1 MMAYWS
7 SASSSLGARKVRE
20 MTMKSKTRSG
30 WPHIC
35 AAALG
40 IAAFTPSA
48 AHAACNLSIEPVQ
61 DQLLIRHNPLEAG
74 AAYGTVEVNVVN
86 RGDGEC
92 VGRLGASLRG
102 EPFGF
107 ASDNGSPSIPYQLV
121 DEKGI
126 SDITPRAG
134 RNVRGMGGRAIRL
147 MPGERSM
154 ELLSIA
160 AAPDS
165 ATSQGRYTQ
174 SLDLNVSGDDGILL
188 GTKPLTL
195 GIDILPAAM
204 IGLKGQLARAR
215 GTNSVDLGELSPG
228 AKDLPITLYVI
239 STGGYRVS
247 IASENQGRLKHES
260 AQWFVDYR
268 LRLGRHDLDL
278 TSPDSFE
285 IVSNRA
291 RFDNY
296 PVRIEIGET
305 AGKRA
310 GGYTDTVTFTVA
322 AL

>member
-1 MMAYWS
+1 MTIS
-7 SASSSLGARKVRE
+7 RK
-20 MTMKSKTRSG
+20 TGRSRLFLS
-30 WPHIC
+30 
-35 AAALG
+35 AAAVCVGALVP
-40 IAAFTPSA
+40 AAA
-48 AHAACNLSIEPVQ
+48 QACTLSVEPVQ
-61 DQLLIRHNPLEAG
+61 DQLIIRHNPLEDG
-74 AAYGTVEVNVVN
+74 AAFGTLEINIVN

-102 EPFGF
+102 ETFGF
-107 ASDNGSPSIPYQLV
+107 RSEDGAAPIPYQLV
-121 DEKGI
+121 DEKG
-126 SDITPRAG
+126 SNDITPRAG
-134 RNVRGMGGRAIRL
+134 RNIQGMGGRLIRL
-147 MPGERSM
+147 MPGERTM

-174 SLDLNVSGDDGILL
+174 SLDLTVSGDDGMLL
-188 GTKPLTL
+188 GTRPLTL
-195 GIDILPAAM
+195 GIDVLPAAM

-215 GTNSVDLGELSPG
+215 GTNSVDLGELVPG
-228 AKDLPITLYVI
+228 TKDLPITLYVI

-247 IASENQGRLKHES
+247 VVSENQGRLKHEN
-260 AQWFVDYR
+260 AGWYVDYR
-268 LRLGRHDLDL
+268 LRMGRFDLDL
-278 TSPDSFE
+278 TSPAGFE

-310 GGYTDTVTFTVA
+310 GGYMDTVTFTVA

>member
-1 MMAYWS
+1 
-7 SASSSLGARKVRE
+7 
-20 MTMKSKTRSG
+20 MTMTRKYRAR
-30 WPHIC
+30 WPLFG
-35 AAALG
+35 AAVCS
-40 IAAFTPSA
+40 IAAFAPSA
-48 AHAACNLSIEPVQ
+48 AHAACNLSVEPVQ
-61 DQLLIRHNPLEAG
+61 DQLVIRHNPLEAG

-86 RGDGEC
+86 RGDSEC

-102 EPFGF
+102 ETFGF
-107 ASDNGSPSIPYQLV
+107 ASDDGAPAIPYQLV
-121 DEKGI
+121 DEKG
-126 SDITPRAG
+126 SNDITPRAG
-134 RNVRGMGGRAIRL
+134 RNLRGMGGRAIRL

-174 SLDLNVSGDDGILL
+174 SLDLTVSGDDGMLL

-195 GIDILPAAM
+195 GIDILPAAL

-215 GTNSVDLGELSPG
+215 GTNSVDLGELVPG
-228 AKDLPITLYVI
+228 TKDLPITLYVI

-285 IVSNRA
+285 IVSRRA

-310 GGYTDTVTFTVA
+310 GGYMDTVTFTVA

>member
-1 MMAYWS
+1 M
-7 SASSSLGARKVRE
+7 G
-20 MTMKSKTRSG
+20 
-30 WPHIC
+30 
-35 AAALG
+35 AAAVCV
-40 IAAFTPSA
+40 AALVPVA
-48 AHAACNLSIEPVQ
+48 AQAACTLSVEPVQ
-61 DQLLIRHNPLEAG
+61 DQLIIRHNPLEDG
-74 AAYGTVEVNVVN
+74 AAFGTVEINIVN

-102 EPFGF
+102 EPYGF
-107 ASDNGSPSIPYQLV
+107 RSDNGTAAIPYQLV
-121 DEKGI
+121 DEKG
-126 SDITPRAG
+126 SNDITPRAG
-134 RNVRGMGGRAIRL
+134 RNIQGMGGRLIRL
-147 MPGERSM
+147 MPGERTL

-174 SLDLNVSGDDGILL
+174 SLDLTVSGDDGMLL
-188 GTKPLTL
+188 GTRPLTL
-195 GIDILPAAM
+195 GIDVLPAAM

-215 GTNSVDLGELSPG
+215 GTNSVDLGELVPG
-228 AKDLPITLYVI
+228 TKDLPITLYVI

-247 IASENQGRLKHES
+247 VVSENQGRLKHEN
-260 AQWFVDYR
+260 AAWYVDYR
-268 LRLGRHDLDL
+268 LRMGRFDLDL
-278 TSPDSFE
+278 TSPAGFE

-310 GGYTDTVTFTVA
+310 GGYMDTVTFTVA

>member
-20 MTMKSKTRSG
+20 MTMKRKTRSG
-30 WPHIC
+30 WPHVC

-48 AHAACNLSIEPVQ
+48 AHAVCNLSIEPVQ
-61 DQLLIRHNPLEAG
+61 DQLIIRHNPLEAG
-74 AAYGTVEVNVVN
+74 AAYGTVEVNVIN
-86 RGDGEC
+86 RGDSEC

-107 ASDNGSPSIPYQLV
+107 ASDNGAASIPYQLV
-121 DEKGI
+121 DEKGS

-134 RNVRGMGGRAIRL
+134 RNLRGMGGRAIRL

-174 SLDLNVSGDDGILL
+174 SLDLNVSGDDDMLL

-228 AKDLPITLYVI
+228 AKNLPITLYVI

-322 AL
+322 AI

>member
-1 MMAYWS
+1 M
-7 SASSSLGARKVRE
+7 G
-20 MTMKSKTRSG
+20 
-30 WPHIC
+30 
-35 AAALG
+35 AAAVCV
-40 IAAFTPSA
+40 AALVPVA
-48 AHAACNLSIEPVQ
+48 AQAACTLSVEPVQ
-61 DQLLIRHNPLEAG
+61 DQLIIRHNPLEDG
-74 AAYGTVEVNVVN
+74 AAFGTVEINIVN

-102 EPFGF
+102 EPYGF
-107 ASDNGSPSIPYQLV
+107 RSDNGAAAIPYQLV
-121 DEKGI
+121 DEKG
-126 SDITPRAG
+126 SNDITPRAG
-134 RNVRGMGGRAIRL
+134 RNIQGMGGRLIRL
-147 MPGERSM
+147 MPGERTL

-174 SLDLNVSGDDGILL
+174 SLDLTVAGDDGMLL
-188 GTKPLTL
+188 GTRPLTL
-195 GIDILPAAM
+195 GIDVLPAAM

-215 GTNSVDLGELSPG
+215 GTNSVDLGELVPG
-228 AKDLPITLYVI
+228 TKDLPITLYVI

-247 IASENQGRLKHES
+247 VVSENQGRLKHEN
-260 AQWFVDYR
+260 AAWYVDYR
-268 LRLGRHDLDL
+268 LRMGRFDLDL
-278 TSPDSFE
+278 TSPAGFE

-310 GGYTDTVTFTVA
+310 GGYMDTVTFTVA

>member
-1 MMAYWS
+1 M
-7 SASSSLGARKVRE
+7 G
-20 MTMKSKTRSG
+20 
-30 WPHIC
+30 
-35 AAALG
+35 AAAVCV
-40 IAAFTPSA
+40 AALVPVA
-48 AHAACNLSIEPVQ
+48 AQAACTLSVEPVQ
-61 DQLLIRHNPLEAG
+61 DQLIIRHNPLEDG
-74 AAYGTVEVNVVN
+74 AAFGTVEINIVN

-102 EPFGF
+102 EPYGF
-107 ASDNGSPSIPYQLV
+107 RSDNGTAAIPYQLV
-121 DEKGI
+121 DEKG
-126 SDITPRAG
+126 SNDITPRAG
-134 RNVRGMGGRAIRL
+134 RNIQGMGGRLIRL
-147 MPGERSM
+147 MPGERTL

-174 SLDLNVSGDDGILL
+174 SLDLTVSGDDGMLL
-188 GTKPLTL
+188 GTRPLTL
-195 GIDILPAAM
+195 GIDVLPAAM

-215 GTNSVDLGELSPG
+215 GTNSVDLGELVPG
-228 AKDLPITLYVI
+228 TKDLPITLYVI

-247 IASENQGRLKHES
+247 VVSENQGRLKHEN
-260 AQWFVDYR
+260 AAWYVDYR
-268 LRLGRHDLDL
+268 LRMGRFDLDL
-278 TSPDSFE
+278 TSPAGFE

-310 GGYTDTVTFTVA
+310 GAYMDTVTFTVA

>member
-1 MMAYWS
+1 
-7 SASSSLGARKVRE
+7 
-20 MTMKSKTRSG
+20 MTMKRKTRSG
-30 WPHIC
+30 WPHLC
-35 AAALG
+35 AAAFG

-48 AHAACNLSIEPVQ
+48 AHAACNLSLEPVQ
-61 DQLLIRHNPLEAG
+61 EQLVIRHNPLEAD
-74 AAYGTVEVNVVN
+74 AAYGTVEINVVN
-86 RGDGEC
+86 RGDSEC
-92 VGRLGASLRG
+92 IGRLGASLRG
-102 EPFGF
+102 EMFGF
-107 ASDNGSPSIPYQLV
+107 ASDDGAPPIPYQLV
-121 DEKGI
+121 DEKSS

-134 RNVRGMGGRAIRL
+134 RNLRGMGGRVIRL

-154 ELLSIA
+154 EVLSIA

-174 SLDLNVSGDDGILL
+174 SLDLNIAADDGMLL

-195 GIDILPAAM
+195 GIEILPAAL
-204 IGLKGQLARAR
+204 IGVKGKLARAR
-215 GTNSVDLGELSPG
+215 GTSSVDLGELSPG
-228 AKDLPITLYVI
+228 TKNLPITLYVI

-268 LRLGRHDLDL
+268 LRLGIYDLDL
-278 TSPDSFE
+278 TSPDSIE
-285 IVSNRA
+285 IVSRRA

-305 AGKRA
+305 ANKRA
-310 GGYTDTVTFTVA
+310 GGYADTVTFTVA

>member
-7 SASSSLGARKVRE
+7 SAWSSLGARKVSD
-20 MTMKSKTRSG
+20 MTMKGKTRAG
-30 WPHIC
+30 WPHLC
-35 AAALG
+35 AAAFCV
-40 IAAFTPSA
+40 AFVPSA
-48 AHAACNLSIEPVQ
+48 AQAACTLSVEPVQ
-61 DQLLIRHNPLEAG
+61 DQMIIRHNPLEDG

-86 RGDGEC
+86 RGDSEC
-92 VGRLGASLRG
+92 IGRLGASLRG
-102 EPFGF
+102 EQFGF
-107 ASDNGSPSIPYQLV
+107 WSDNGTPPIPYQLV
-121 DEKGI
+121 DEKG
-126 SDITPRAG
+126 SNDITPRAG
-134 RNVRGMGGRAIRL
+134 RNLQGMGGRTIRL

-165 ATSQGRYTQ
+165 STSQGRYTQ
-174 SLDLNVSGDDGILL
+174 SLDLTVSGDDGMLL

-195 GIDILPAAM
+195 GIDILPAAL

-215 GTNSVDLGELSPG
+215 GTNSVDLGELTPG
-228 AKDLPITLYVI
+228 TKELPITLYVV

-247 IASENQGRLKHES
+247 VASENQGRLKHES
-260 AQWFVDYR
+260 AGWYVDYR
-268 LRLGRHDLDL
+268 LRLGRYDLDL

-310 GGYTDTVTFTVA
+310 GGYMDTVTFTVA